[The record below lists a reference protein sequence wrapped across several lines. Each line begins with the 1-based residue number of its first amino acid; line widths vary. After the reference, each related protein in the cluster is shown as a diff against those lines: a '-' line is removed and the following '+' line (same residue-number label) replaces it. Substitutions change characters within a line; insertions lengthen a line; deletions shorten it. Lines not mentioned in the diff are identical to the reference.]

1 MTSLATA
8 IEGMAHWD
16 WCPICRGGLDTGL
29 ECAECGADLMPI
41 QKALSQRPAWPIS
54 GSVLSRIRAR
64 ADRCRLG
71 YGGKAWV
78 TSDPKTEVVEDR
90 MWLLEFIDSQFR
102 AMNLLR
108 ESLQN
113 AADSFRNL
121 GCSVDADDCEEAI
134 KESLSGGNP
143 GEPAACR
150 TAQERGIAAATG
162 AGQHP
167 ADNPESTG
175 DSAERR
181 SPVGT
186 PGTPTPD
193 ESNRP
198 CVMVCGVDC
207 RPGDAN
213 CNNYCNM
220 APQKGSMADMPQ
232 RFNGIV
238 TMSEQK
244 GAPINRGNSTMKERM
259 VGIGPA
265 TVPTVPLGDFTRAK
279 LSRDDSIALWR
290 IIGPTVQRNLTLPLW
305 EQFIAIYIQ
314 GCENGIAAIRDEV
327 TP

>member
-1 MTSLATA
+1 
-8 IEGMAHWD
+8 
-16 WCPICRGGLDTGL
+16 
-29 ECAECGADLMPI
+29 
-41 QKALSQRPAWPIS
+41 
-54 GSVLSRIRAR
+54 
-64 ADRCRLG
+64 
-71 YGGKAWV
+71 
-78 TSDPKTEVVEDR
+78 

-121 GCSVDADDCEEAI
+121 GCSVNADDCEEAI

-244 GAPINRGNSTMKERM
+244 GAPINRGNSTL
-259 VGIGPA
+259 IQS
-265 TVPTVPLGDFTRAK
+265 RAK
-279 LSRDDSIALWR
+279 SSGAGRRLIGGEWIFDDAELERFHNYLIAIGMTEAA
-290 IIGPTVQRNLTLPLW
+290 IICEGEADDWKRCGKGDSS
-305 EQFIAIYIQ
+305 AIYIHKADTAMDLADQ
-314 GCENGIAAIRDEV
+314 IRAAAPRV
-327 TP
+327 AP